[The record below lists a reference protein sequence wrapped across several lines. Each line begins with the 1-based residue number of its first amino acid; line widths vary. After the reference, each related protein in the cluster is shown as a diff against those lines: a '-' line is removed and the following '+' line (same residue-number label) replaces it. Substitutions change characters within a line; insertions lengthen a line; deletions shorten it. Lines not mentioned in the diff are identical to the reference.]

1 MGDIQCACSC
11 LLLCILSLFSAHRIM
26 KGGVIQEKFLAT
38 MTMTTTGEKT
48 MTTLGGDYDNDN
60 DFGGEAY
67 SPGAVST
74 CAYIH
79 THDNN

>member
-1 MGDIQCACSC
+1 MYSVSVFCSQDNEGG
-11 LLLCILSLFSAHRIM
+11 SPGKFSDDDDDDDDNNR
-26 KGGVIQEKFLAT
+26 
-38 MTMTTTGEKT
+38 GEDNDNF
-48 MTTLGGDYDNDN
+48 GGDYDNDN
-60 DFGGEAY
+60 DFGSGTY